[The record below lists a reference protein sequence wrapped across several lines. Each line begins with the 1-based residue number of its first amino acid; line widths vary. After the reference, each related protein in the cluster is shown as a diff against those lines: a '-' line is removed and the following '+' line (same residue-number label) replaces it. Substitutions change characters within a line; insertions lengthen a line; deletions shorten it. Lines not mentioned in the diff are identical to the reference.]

1 MTIKKQLLATIFS
14 TGLVATTLI
23 PTSQAAPWVDTGDAR
38 LRHHIQVLADSGIIS
53 SPITTWPLMWASI
66 AEDISKANVKNL
78 SAELHWSLSH
88 VRFAYQEQTASTQ
101 IKGELTTSNSINPLT
116 TFGNKQREQHSA
128 SASIDSVGERFA
140 GRLSASYQ
148 PDSLDDN
155 DARLDGS
162 YLAAIIGNWAFSIGA
177 VDRWWGPGWN
187 NSLILSHN
195 ARPVPGI
202 ALQRNRTDAFETPW
216 LSWIGPWQLQA
227 FAGQL
232 ESSRYVPDAK
242 LIGMR
247 FSLKPAANWEIGLS
261 RSMQWGGE
269 GRPQSLESLGNLL
282 LGKDNRGSG
291 GIAADGSNE
300 PGNQLGGI
308 DIRYNTTLGA
318 TQTAAYFQFIG
329 EDEAGALPSRGIAQ
343 FGLESSFSYQDIQH
357 RLILEYSNTTTKFYS
372 DERPNT
378 SYEHSIY
385 QSGYRYYQ
393 RNLAASIESD
403 SEELS
408 LNGQHYFSEGQQ
420 LHWQIA
426 AIKINKD
433 GTTRNPDIGSLY
445 QQPVNTGY
453 LKVSYQQPISKHW
466 MAEVGLHHSEKTL
479 YFADET
485 LDTGGY
491 IKLGF
496 KY

>member
-1 MTIKKQLLATIFS
+1 MTIKNRFTTAIFS
-14 TGLVATTLI
+14 ACLIVATHS

-38 LRHHIQVLADSGIIS
+38 LRHHIQVLADSGIIT

-66 AEDISKANVKNL
+66 ADDIGKANVKNL
-78 SAELHWSLSH
+78 SPELSWSLSH
-88 VRFAYQEQTASTQ
+88 VRFAYKEQTTSTH
-101 IKGELTTSNSINPLT
+101 IKGEFTTGNSINPLT
-116 TFGNKQREQHSA
+116 TFDNKQREQHSA
-128 SASIDSVGERFA
+128 TASIDSVGERFA

-148 PDSLDDN
+148 PDSLDDH

-162 YLAAIIGNWAFSIGA
+162 YLAAILGNWAFSIGA
-177 VDRWWGPGWN
+177 VDRWWGPGWS

-202 ALQRNRTDAFETPW
+202 ALQRNRTDAFQTPW

-247 FSLKPAANWEIGLS
+247 FSFKPSAHWEIGLS
-261 RSMQWGGE
+261 RGMQWGGE
-269 GRPQSLESLGNLL
+269 GRPQSLESLSNLL

-291 GIAADGSNE
+291 GIEADGSNE

-308 DIRYNTTLGA
+308 DIRFNAQLGTT
-318 TQTAAYFQFIG
+318 QSAAYLQFVG
-329 EDEAGALPSRGIAQ
+329 EDEANGTPSRGIAQ
-343 FGLESSFSYQDIQH
+343 AGFESSFLYLDTQH
-357 RLILEYSNTTTKFYS
+357 RLILEYSNTTTTFYS
-372 DERPNT
+372 VKRLNT

-408 LNGQHYFSEGQQ
+408 LIGQHYFSEGQQ
-420 LHWQIA
+420 LQWQLA

-433 GTTRNPDIGSLY
+433 GTGRSAAIGSLY
-445 QQPVNTGY
+445 TQPVNTSY
-453 LKVSYQQPISKHW
+453 LSASYHQPISKHW
-466 MAEVGLHHSEKTL
+466 MAEVGLHFSEKTL
-479 YFADET
+479 YFANET

-491 IKLGF
+491 IKFTF